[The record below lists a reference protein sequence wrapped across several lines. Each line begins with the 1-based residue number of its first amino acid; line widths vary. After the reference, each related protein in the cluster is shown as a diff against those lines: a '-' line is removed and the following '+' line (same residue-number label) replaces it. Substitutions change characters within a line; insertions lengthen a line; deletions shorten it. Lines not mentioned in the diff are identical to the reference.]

1 MFQVDSD
8 LTIYLTRGDMIA
20 FAVKA
25 KADGEPY
32 VFQPGDVVRF
42 NVCEKKNVENVIF
55 IKDFPVTEECEEV
68 EIMLTCEETKFG
80 AKISKPVDYWYW
92 VVLNPLQPTA
102 QSIIGY
108 DEDGAKILKLFP
120 EGDDVDETDPIE
132 PEDIPIV
139 DNELDLTSPRPV
151 QNQAVARAITRISYL
166 AETTQK
172 ALAVEKARLDNILE
186 DNFATLAQS
195 LEYMSYIS
203 EETKAKIDAD
213 IASDGVFATIVVNLH
228 EANQFYGGSG
238 MDVFIIPDECRP
250 IDVGTVH
257 TESGVE
263 FRVGYDSVNSRY
275 VLYIGAKNDVLTA
288 PEEAITVRFSYALG
302 DHELKDIRLG
312 ADGVTYPT
320 AGEAVRAQFA
330 ALNAAIAQLLEA
342 INGEGVSE

>member
-55 IKDFPVTEECEEV
+55 IKDFPATEECEEV

-120 EGDDVDETDPIE
+120 EGDDVEETDPIE

-139 DNELDLTSPRPV
+139 DNELDLTSTRPV

-172 ALAVEKARLDNILE
+172 ALAVEKAKLDNMIE
-186 DNFATLAQS
+186 HKYSTVAQP
-195 LEYMSYIS
+195 LEYMGYIS
-203 EETKAKIDAD
+203 EETKAKIDGA
-213 IASDGVFATIVVNLH
+213 INSDGVHATITVRLH

-238 MDVFIIPDECRP
+238 MDVFIIPAECRP

-257 TESGVE
+257 TASGLEYIIRYDNESG
-263 FRVGYDSVNSRY
+263 RY
-275 VLYIGAKNDVLTA
+275 LLYIGATNDVMTA
-288 PEEAITVRFSYALG
+288 PEEAGVATFSYALA
-302 DHELKDIRLG
+302 DFELIDARVG
-312 ADGVTYPT
+312 FDGVRYGTV
-320 AGEAVRAQFA
+320 GEAIRAQFA
-330 ALNAAIAQLLEA
+330 QIMDA
-342 INGEGVSE
+342 INEINTDRG